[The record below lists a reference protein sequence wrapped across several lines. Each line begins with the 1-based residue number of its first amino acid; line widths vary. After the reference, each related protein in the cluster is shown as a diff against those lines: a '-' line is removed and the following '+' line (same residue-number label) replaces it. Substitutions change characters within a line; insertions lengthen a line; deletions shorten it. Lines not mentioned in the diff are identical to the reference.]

1 MTSPGYT
8 SSNASA
14 AVQEQLRRV
23 VIQEIQEQQKKAALS
38 SSPSTTPMP
47 RKAVHDA
54 MKRGTN
60 AKDVVDEEIAA
71 ARASGSSES
80 GSSAIEPSRIWHY
93 GSATAMQFVGWCAV
107 LSVLRFV
114 LPIPSPLS
122 TLSRIPVALLFLF
135 LSFRSRV
142 LSPLDNRRPTV
153 ESESEAARRRI
164 RPSWTPPPLAFPLIW
179 SAVGALRTA
188 SSVLVIEATRSLV
201 SPPVLA
207 LLAHLCI
214 GDTWNNINNVEKEY
228 ELAVPAVLL
237 VLASAVM
244 ATACYWRAT
253 SAAGI
258 LLLPSVLWIGVAA
271 KLISD
276 IQALRLKYASSEGDV
291 L

>member
-8 SSNASA
+8 SSSASA
-14 AVQEQLRRV
+14 AVQEQLRR
-23 VIQEIQEQQKKAALS
+23 IAIQEQQRKAAMS
-38 SSPSTTPMP
+38 STPSTTPKKA
-47 RKAVHDA
+47 KAVHDA
-54 MKRGTN
+54 MKRSTD
-60 AKDVVDEEIAA
+60 AKAKVDDEITAGQV
-71 ARASGSSES
+71 SGSGCES
-80 GSSAIEPSRIWHY
+80 RSTSATEPGRIWHY
-93 GSATAMQFVGWCAV
+93 VSATAVQFVGWCAV
-107 LSVLRFV
+107 LSVLKFV
-114 LPIPSPLS
+114 LPVSSPLT
-122 TLSRIPVALLFLF
+122 TLSRIPVAMLFLF

-142 LSPLDNRRPTV
+142 LSPLDNSRPTI
-153 ESESEAARRRI
+153 ESETEAARRRV

-188 SSVLVIEATRSLV
+188 SSVLVVEATCSLV
-201 SPPVLA
+201 SPPVLT

-228 ELAVPAVLL
+228 ALAVPAVLL
-237 VLASAVM
+237 VLASAVV

-253 SAAGI
+253 STAGI

-276 IQALRLKYASSEGDV
+276 IQTLRLKYASEEGA